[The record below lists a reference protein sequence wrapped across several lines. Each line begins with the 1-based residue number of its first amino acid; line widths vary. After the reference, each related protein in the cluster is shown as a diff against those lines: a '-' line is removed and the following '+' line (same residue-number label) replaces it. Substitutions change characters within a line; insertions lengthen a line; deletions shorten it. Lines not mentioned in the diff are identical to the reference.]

1 MSETLQTLPARQGR
15 AFRVAAGQAVRI
27 VNTHGSQ
34 VVDTWIFNAA
44 DLTEFLSLEHFRVTV
59 GRTIPRVGDGMI
71 SNRRRP
77 LATLVEDS
85 SPGIHDTLIAACD
98 VHRYHLLGYQGRHD
112 NCTDNLR
119 AALATLGLTPPETPA
134 PLNLW
139 MNIPV
144 APDSSV
150 GFEPPVSRP
159 GDHVLF
165 RAELDCVFVLSACP
179 QDLVPING
187 KDMVPKDAH
196 YAVLG

>member
-1 MSETLQTLPARQGR
+1 MTDTLHLLPARQGR
-15 AFRVAAGQAVRI
+15 AIHVAAGQSLKI

-34 VVDTWIFNAA
+34 VVDAWIFNAA
-44 DLTEFLSLEHFRVTV
+44 DLGEFLSLEHFRPTV

-71 SNRRRP
+71 SNKRRA

-98 VHRYHLLGYQGRHD
+98 PYRYRLLGHQGHHD
-112 NCTDNLR
+112 NCTENLR
-119 AALATLGLTPPETPA
+119 SALGALGLTPPETPA

-144 APDSSV
+144 AADSSV
-150 GFEPPVSRP
+150 GFEPPVSKP

-187 KDMVPKDAH
+187 RDMVPKDAH
-196 YAVLG
+196 YGIVG